1 MGNRTRLAGRRDAM
15 YQTFGPLLVALSGRG
30 ADPEALERA
39 AEEAERTGRSLRGVL
54 INNGV
59 VTEAELTAAAADVYG
74 MTSVDLVGYPL
85 DPIAVGKIPI
95 GLVTRHRVVGLSI
108 EGDEIT
114 VGITDPSDIV
124 ALDDVRAAT
133 GMIVRPVMVAR
144 TELRKIIARLQREG
158 NDLGDVADSLRSEQ
172 HSVTS
177 ASSLVTTDQDAPIV
191 RYVNSMIGQA
201 IQSRASDLHLE
212 PTEDKMRI
220 RYRIDGVLHEVDTVP
235 QNVQAALIS
244 RLKIMSGVDITEKR
258 VPQNGRITVEINN
271 REVDLRTAT
280 LPTVWGE
287 KIVLRV
293 LDTGGGMELE
303 LASLGFSEENYA
315 RFAESFRKPH
325 GMVLV
330 TGPTGSGKSTTL
342 YATLAEISKPTVNVI
357 TVEDPVEYRLPGVNQ
372 VQVNLKAGLTFAA
385 VLPAILRSDP
395 DIILIGE
402 IRDRTTAQ
410 LAVEAALT
418 GHLVLST
425 LHTNDA
431 PSAVTR
437 LTEMGIEPFLVGSS
451 VDCVVAQRLSRRL
464 CDWCKDTY
472 HPSEADLAS
481 AGWPEGRLGRP
492 ELLWKPVGCRNCSNT
507 GYRGRIAVH
516 EVMPVSEEIERLTV
530 THASARE
537 IHRAATDEGMQELR
551 FDGFS
556 KALAGQTSLPEV
568 LRVTG

>member
-1 MGNRTRLAGRRDAM
+1 M
-15 YQTFGPLLVALSGRG
+15 YQTFRPLIDALKGRG
-30 ADPEALERA
+30 ADPAALDRA
-39 AEEAERTGRSLRGVL
+39 AEEAERSGRSLRGIL
-54 INNGV
+54 INDHV
-59 VTEAELTAAAADVYG
+59 VTESELTAASADVYG
-74 MTSVDLVGYPL
+74 MNSVDLVNYPI
-85 DPIAVGKIPI
+85 DPVALAKIPI
-95 GLVTRHRVVGLSI
+95 GLVVRHRVLGLSI
-108 EGDEIT
+108 DGDEIM

-133 GMIVRPVMVAR
+133 GMVVRPVMVAR
-144 TELRKIIARLQREG
+144 TELRKIISKLQREE
-158 NDLGDVADSLRSEQ
+158 NDLGEVADSLRAEAPTPA
-172 HSVTS
+172 SV
-177 ASSLVTTDQDAPIV
+177 SSLTSSDQDAPIV

-201 IQSRASDLHLE
+201 IQNRASDLHLE
-212 PTEDKMRI
+212 PTEHDMRV
-220 RYRIDGVLHEVDTVP
+220 RFRIDGVLHEIDNVP
-235 QNVQAALIS
+235 QNVQAALVS

-271 REVDLRTAT
+271 RAVDLRTAT

-287 KIVLRV
+287 KVVLRV

-303 LASLGFSEENYA
+303 LGTLGFSEANMD
-315 RFAESFRKPH
+315 RFATAFRKPH

-342 YATLAEISKPTVNVI
+342 YATLAEISTPTVNII

-372 VQVNLKAGLTFAA
+372 IQVNLKAGLTFAA

-395 DIILIGE
+395 DVILIGE
-402 IRDRTTAQ
+402 IRDRVTAQ

-451 VDCVVAQRLSRRL
+451 VDCVVAQRLARRL
-464 CDWCKDTY
+464 CDWCKETY
-472 HPSEADLAS
+472 EPTEAELA
-481 AGWPEGRLGRP
+481 AANWPIDELGQPRM
-492 ELLWKPVGCRNCSNT
+492 LWKPIGCRNCAGT
-507 GYRGRIAVH
+507 GFRSRIAVH

-530 THASARE
+530 NHASARE
-537 IHRAATDEGMQELR
+537 IHRVAQAEGMRDLR
-551 FDGFS
+551 IDGFS
-556 KALAGQTSLPEV
+556 KACAGQTSLPEV
-568 LRVTG
+568 LRVTV